1 MATSNYKCVYISNS
15 AFKRLLDINNTNN
28 ETFYI
33 VHYDDLIPGVNE
45 PIIDVFLGKNRLSS
59 IINLDTLPDL
69 DLAPYL
75 NANAIKDS
83 INSIFSD
90 LGEFD
95 SVEEY
100 KSLLADLETTLE
112 NTVDNLASIE
122 PINSGVHFYL
132 SLSEPRIALAKK
144 GSFTQ
149 FDLKDVDVD
158 GSQFSYNATK
168 KQIGFTK
175 TLWLTEG
182 LKYEMRL
189 SGTYNILEMTRKK
202 LVIQKESMG
211 VKTIYSFRRYR

>member
-1 MATSNYKCVYISNS
+1 MKKIFFAAVIACLAFTSCGVSKVGH
-15 AFKRLLDINNTNN
+15 TG
-28 ETFYI
+28 
-33 VHYDDLIPGVNE
+33 DLTG
-45 PIIDVFLGKNRLSS
+45 S
-59 IINLDTLPDL
+59 IYGIW
-69 DLAPYL
+69 A
-75 NANAIKDS
+75 
-83 INSIFSD
+83 
-90 LGEFD
+90 
-95 SVEEY
+95 
-100 KSLLADLETTLE
+100 LESR
-112 NTVDNLASIE
+112 NQVDY
-122 PINSGVHFYL
+122 SGVHFYL

-168 KQIGFTK
+168 KQIGFKK

>member
-1 MATSNYKCVYISNS
+1 MKHLYFAAVIACLALFTSCGGTKIRHTGDLTGSIYGIW
-15 AFKRLLDINNTNN
+15 ALDSKA
-28 ETFYI
+28 
-33 VHYDDLIPGVNE
+33 VVPA
-45 PIIDVFLGKNRLSS
+45 SS
-59 IINLDTLPDL
+59 VG
-69 DLAPYL
+69 
-75 NANAIKDS
+75 NASRNQ
-83 INSIFSD
+83 
-90 LGEFD
+90 
-95 SVEEY
+95 
-100 KSLLADLETTLE
+100 
-112 NTVDNLASIE
+112 VDY
-122 PINSGVHFYL
+122 SGVHFYL

-175 TLWLTEG
+175 TLWLTDG

-189 SGTYNILEMTRKK
+189 SGTYKVLEMSRSK

>member
-1 MATSNYKCVYISNS
+1 MKKLLFAVVIYCLAFTSCGGSKVRHTGDLTGSIYGIW
-15 AFKRLLDINNTNN
+15 ALDSKT
-28 ETFYI
+28 
-33 VHYDDLIPGVNE
+33 VVPASLVG
-45 PIIDVFLGKNRLSS
+45 NR
-59 IINLDTLPDL
+59 
-69 DLAPYL
+69 
-75 NANAIKDS
+75 
-83 INSIFSD
+83 
-90 LGEFD
+90 
-95 SVEEY
+95 
-100 KSLLADLETTLE
+100 
-112 NTVDNLASIE
+112 VDY
-122 PINSGVHFYL
+122 SGVHFYL

-158 GSQFSYNATK
+158 GAQFSYNATK

-189 SGTYNILEMTRKK
+189 SGTYTVLEMTRSI